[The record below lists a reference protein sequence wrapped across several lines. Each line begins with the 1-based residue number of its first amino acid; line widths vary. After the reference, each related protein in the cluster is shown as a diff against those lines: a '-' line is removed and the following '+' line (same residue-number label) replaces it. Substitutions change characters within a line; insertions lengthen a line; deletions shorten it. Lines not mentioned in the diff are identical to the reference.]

1 MDQIYNDW
9 PDKAPTSAYELQY
22 RQEREHNQILSCGL
36 RKEEWV
42 YQSLAELE
50 TTDLALKDGM
60 DEKKEQMFRRRY
72 LHIIYK
78 AGSIL
83 KIPPWGLSTAA
94 VLAHRFYSKKSMK
107 KNDTITIS
115 MACLH
120 LAAKVQE
127 SPKPI
132 RDVILQCERLVQARN
147 PQLSQLLREVDSKA
161 HKEYMESLKEQ
172 VLMAE
177 RAVLYALDFN
187 LHIEHPHATILSELG
202 KLDIMDSSS
211 NQDYRNI
218 PQMAWNFINDSFRT
232 IISLQYEPRI
242 LAISAIYLANEI
254 NKSAVGKSIE
264 QLIREKSGVKSNDFY
279 SYFGISVEEIKSV
292 TSQILEMY
300 VEAKKWQNDSASG
313 VQRQLQDVHS
323 TEDNKRKLE
332 VKQEDRDFKMLKS
345 E

>member
-1 MDQIYNDW
+1 MDQGFKEW
-9 PDKAPTSAYELQY
+9 PEKAPSSLYELQF
-22 RQEREHNQILSCGL
+22 RQERELQQILSCGL

-42 YQSLAELE
+42 YQSLAELKQ
-50 TTDLALKDGM
+50 TDLALKDGM
-60 DEKKEQMFRRRY
+60 DEHKEHMFRRRY

-94 VLAHRFYSKKSMK
+94 VMAHRYYSKKSMK
-107 KNDTITIS
+107 KNDTIIIS

-132 RDVILQCERLVQARN
+132 RDVILQCERLVQAKN
-147 PQLSQLLREVDSKA
+147 PQLSQLLRDVDSKA

-177 RAVLYALDFN
+177 RAVLYTLDFN

-202 KLDIMDSSS
+202 KLDIMDPIS

-232 IISLQYEPRI
+232 IISLQYEPRT

-254 NKSAVGKSIE
+254 NKSAVGKGIE
-264 QLIREKSGVKSNDFY
+264 QLIQEKSKVQSNDFF
-279 SYFGISVEEIKSV
+279 SYFGISAEEIKSV
-292 TSQILEMY
+292 TTQILDMY
-300 VEAKKWQNDSASG
+300 EEAKKWQIE
-313 VQRQLQDVHS
+313 DVHGS
-323 TEDNKRKLE
+323 VDNKRKLE
-332 VKQEDRDFKMLKS
+332 VTQEERGVKLKT
-345 E
+345 EH